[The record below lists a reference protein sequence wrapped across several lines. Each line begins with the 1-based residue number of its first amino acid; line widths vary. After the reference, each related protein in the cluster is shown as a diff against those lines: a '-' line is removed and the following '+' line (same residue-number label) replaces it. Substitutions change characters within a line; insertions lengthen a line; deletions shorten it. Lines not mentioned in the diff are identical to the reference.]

1 MSPSR
6 GQKNRAVTEHS
17 PMVSGLDADKKT
29 LPSEL
34 HGKGRMLA
42 PAVVDAVEDV
52 DVALY
57 APQLLF
63 RLTRRVNKLG
73 LVGAETVNEPL
84 PVVLAVV
91 QLHEMDDSLNDFRSQ
106 GIGIAAS
113 CLQQEGQRFLINLCA
128 DTLELRKGG
137 IDADDATRAAAPLKA
152 HMQPR
157 FLGGVIE
164 LARRLILAAKIGA
177 ELCTGRQGCG
187 VAGLHG
193 KQQSFLSLC
202 HTVVHLAEDRQ
213 VVVAVH
219 VLARHNSMLPVK
231 HIIVTV
237 TKANLRFVGD
247 RFQQKTMLGFYE
259 NELTNRILSFW
270 LPRCLDRQYGGYFN
284 CYNNEGTRRVS
295 TDKYT
300 WSQGRFVWM
309 YSKLALLRS
318 DLFPDAQRERFL
330 RLAQSGVVFLR
341 SHCLMGSD
349 DWRCVFL
356 MDRTG
361 APKQVGDWPDLDMSM
376 QDMKN
381 LLRDE

>member
-1 MSPSR
+1 MP
-6 GQKNRAVTEHS
+6 
-17 PMVSGLDADKKT
+17 
-29 LPSEL
+29 
-34 HGKGRMLA
+34 A
-42 PAVVDAVEDV
+42 PAVVDAVEQV

-63 RLTRRVNKLG
+63 RLARRIDKLRFIA
-73 LVGAETVNEPL
+73 AEAVNEPL

-106 GIGIAAS
+106 GIGIAAP

-137 IDADDATRAAAPLKA
+137 IDAEDASLTAASLKV

-157 FLGGVIE
+157 FLGGLVE
-164 LARRLILAAKIGA
+164 LARRLILSAKIGA
-177 ELCTGRQGCG
+177 EPGAGRQGCG

-193 KQQSFLSLC
+193 KQQSFISLC

-247 RFQQKTMLGFYE
+247 TLIEPGHDLCHTLGV
-259 NELTNRILSFW
+259 
-270 LPRCLDRQYGGYFN
+270 Q
-284 CYNNEGTRRVS
+284 
-295 TDKYT
+295 
-300 WSQGRFVWM
+300 
-309 YSKLALLRS
+309 LALVRIGNLQIPAA
-318 DLFPDAQRERFL
+318 DFHQLVECFHA
-330 RLAQSGVVFLR
+330 V
-341 SHCLMGSD
+341 HCL
-349 DWRCVFL
+349 FL
-356 MDRTG
+356 L
-361 APKQVGDWPDLDMSM
+361 PI
-376 QDMKN
+376 
-381 LLRDE
+381 

>member
-6 GQKNRAVTEHS
+6 GQKNGAVTEHS

-42 PAVVDAVEDV
+42 PAVVDAVEQV

-63 RLTRRVNKLG
+63 RLARRVDKLG
-73 LVGAETVNEPL
+73 LVGAEAVNETF

-91 QLHEMDDSLNDFRSQ
+91 QLHEMDDTLNDFRSQ
-106 GIGIAAS
+106 GIGIAAPGF
-113 CLQQEGQRFLINLCA
+113 QQDGERFLIEFRPGA
-128 DTLELRKGG
+128 PELRKGG
-137 IDADDATRAAAPLKA
+137 VDAEDASRAAAPLKA

-157 FLGGVIE
+157 FLGGLVE

-177 ELCTGRQGCG
+177 EPGAGGQGCG

-193 KQQSFLSLC
+193 KQQGFISLC

-219 VLARHNSMLPVK
+219 VLARYNSMLPVK

-247 RFQQKTMLGFYE
+247 TLIEPGHDLCHTLGV
-259 NELTNRILSFW
+259 
-270 LPRCLDRQYGGYFN
+270 Q
-284 CYNNEGTRRVS
+284 
-295 TDKYT
+295 
-300 WSQGRFVWM
+300 
-309 YSKLALLRS
+309 LALVRIGNLQIPAA
-318 DLFPDAQRERFL
+318 DLHQLVECLNA
-330 RLAQSGVVFLR
+330 V
-341 SHCLMGSD
+341 HCL
-349 DWRCVFL
+349 FL
-356 MDRTG
+356 L
-361 APKQVGDWPDLDMSM
+361 PI
-376 QDMKN
+376 
-381 LLRDE
+381 

>member
-1 MSPSR
+1 
-6 GQKNRAVTEHS
+6 
-17 PMVSGLDADKKT
+17 MVELK
-29 LPSEL
+29 LCRRSEL
-34 HGKGRMLA
+34 HGKGRMPA
-42 PAVVDAVEDV
+42 SAVVDAVEQV

-73 LVGAETVNEPL
+73 LVGAEAVNEPL

-106 GIGIAAS
+106 GIGIAAP
-113 CLQQEGQRFLINLCA
+113 CLQQDGQRFLINLCA
-128 DTLELRKGG
+128 DALELRKGG
-137 IDADDATRAAAPLKA
+137 IDAEDATRAAAPFKA
-152 HMQPR
+152 QMQPR
-157 FLGGVIE
+157 FLGGGIE

-202 HTVVHLAEDRQ
+202 HAIVHLTEDRQ

-247 RFQQKTMLGFYE
+247 TLIEPGHDLCHTLGV
-259 NELTNRILSFW
+259 
-270 LPRCLDRQYGGYFN
+270 Q
-284 CYNNEGTRRVS
+284 
-295 TDKYT
+295 
-300 WSQGRFVWM
+300 
-309 YSKLALLRS
+309 LALVRIGNLQIPAA
-318 DLFPDAQRERFL
+318 DLHQLVECLNA
-330 RLAQSGVVFLR
+330 V
-341 SHCLMGSD
+341 HCL
-349 DWRCVFL
+349 FL
-356 MDRTG
+356 L
-361 APKQVGDWPDLDMSM
+361 PI
-376 QDMKN
+376 
-381 LLRDE
+381 

>member
-34 HGKGRMLA
+34 HGKDRMLA
-42 PAVVDAVEDV
+42 PAVVDAAEQV

-63 RLTRRVNKLG
+63 RLARRVNKLG
-73 LVGAETVNEPL
+73 LVGAEAVNEPL

-91 QLHEMDDSLNDFRSQ
+91 QLHEMDDSLNDFCSQ
-106 GIGIAAS
+106 GIGIAAPGF
-113 CLQQEGQRFLINLCA
+113 QQDGQRFLVNLCA
-128 DTLELRKGG
+128 DALELRKGG
-137 IDADDATRAAAPLKA
+137 VDADDAPDAPTALKA
-152 HMQPR
+152 HMKSYVLGR
-157 FLGGVIE
+157 FAK

-177 ELCTGRQGCG
+177 EPGTGRQGCG

-193 KQQSFLSLC
+193 KQQGFLSLR

-219 VLARHNSMLPVK
+219 VLARHDGMLPVK

-247 RFQQKTMLGFYE
+247 TLIEPGHDLCHTLGV
-259 NELTNRILSFW
+259 
-270 LPRCLDRQYGGYFN
+270 Q
-284 CYNNEGTRRVS
+284 
-295 TDKYT
+295 
-300 WSQGRFVWM
+300 
-309 YSKLALLRS
+309 LALVRIGNLQIPAA
-318 DLFPDAQRERFL
+318 DLHQLVECLHA
-330 RLAQSGVVFLR
+330 V
-341 SHCLMGSD
+341 HCL
-349 DWRCVFL
+349 FL
-356 MDRTG
+356 L
-361 APKQVGDWPDLDMSM
+361 PI
-376 QDMKN
+376 
-381 LLRDE
+381 

>member
-34 HGKGRMLA
+34 HGKGRMPA
-42 PAVVDAVEDV
+42 PAVVDAVEQV

-63 RLTRRVNKLG
+63 RLARRVNKLG
-73 LVGAETVNEPL
+73 LVGAEAVNEPL

-91 QLHEMDDSLNDFRSQ
+91 QLHEMDDTLNHLGSE
-106 GIGIAAS
+106 GIRVAAPGF
-113 CLQQEGQRFLINLCA
+113 QQDGQRFLINLCA

-137 IDADDATRAAAPLKA
+137 IDADDAPDASAALKA
-152 HMQPR
+152 HMKSYVLGR
-157 FLGGVIE
+157 FVK
-164 LARRLILAAKIGA
+164 LARRLILSAKIGA
-177 ELCTGRQGCG
+177 EPCAGRQGCG

-193 KQQSFLSLC
+193 KQQSFISLC

-247 RFQQKTMLGFYE
+247 TLIEPGHDLCHTLGV
-259 NELTNRILSFW
+259 
-270 LPRCLDRQYGGYFN
+270 Q
-284 CYNNEGTRRVS
+284 
-295 TDKYT
+295 
-300 WSQGRFVWM
+300 
-309 YSKLALLRS
+309 LALVCIGNLQIPAA
-318 DLFPDAQRERFL
+318 DLHQLVECLNA
-330 RLAQSGVVFLR
+330 V
-341 SHCLMGSD
+341 HCL
-349 DWRCVFL
+349 FL
-356 MDRTG
+356 L
-361 APKQVGDWPDLDMSM
+361 PI
-376 QDMKN
+376 
-381 LLRDE
+381 